1 MLKLEN
7 AVKYFDKKLII
18 NDVSFELAPSSICG
32 LIGSNGS
39 GKSTLLRLMSGVY
52 KLNGGKITLY
62 NKDIFND
69 FHAREKVFFVS
80 DDLYFHPGYTLS
92 DSAKFYASLY
102 KDFSMDKFNFLCK
115 SFGLNTKQ
123 RVRTFS
129 KGMKRQGITLL
140 AVSANTDYILFD
152 ETFDGLDPVVRNNI
166 KKLLYD
172 QMCERNLSVLLTS
185 HSLKE
190 VEDSCDRLIFLHDG
204 KVVMNHS
211 TQDAQSSMVKIQIAF
226 EGDWQ
231 NSKLDFINALKFT
244 RYGTVATVTVMGDGT
259 KEKEELLK
267 MGAKICDILPLS
279 LEEIFIAEMEA
290 KGYFMGEIFERSDIN
305 D

>member
-7 AVKYFDKKLII
+7 AVKYFDKNLII
-18 NDVSFELAPSSICG
+18 NDVSFDLFPSSICG

-52 KLNGGKITLY
+52 KLNEGKISLY
-62 NKDIFND
+62 DKDIFEESQ
-69 FHAREKVFFVS
+69 AREKIFFVS

-102 KDFSMDKFNFLCK
+102 KNFSMEKFNFLCD

-123 RVRTFS
+123 KVRTFS

-211 TQDAQSSMVKIQIAF
+211 TQDAQNSLVKIQVAF
-226 EGDWQ
+226 EGNWE
-231 NSKLDFINALKFT
+231 NSELDFINALKFT
-244 RYGTVATVTVMGDGT
+244 RYGTVATITIVGDGE
-259 KEKEELLK
+259 KEKAELIK
-267 MGAKICDILPLS
+267 KGAKICDILPLS
-279 LEEIFIAEMEA
+279 LEEVFIAEMES
-290 KGYFMGEIFERSDIN
+290 KGYFMGEVFERSDMN